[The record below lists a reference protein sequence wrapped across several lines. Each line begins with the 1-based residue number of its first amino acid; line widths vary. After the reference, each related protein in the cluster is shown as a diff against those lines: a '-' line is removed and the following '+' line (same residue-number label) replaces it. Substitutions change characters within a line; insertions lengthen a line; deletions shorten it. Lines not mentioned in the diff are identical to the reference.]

1 MKFCLYVIQ
10 MNDLDFWLSGNDAKT
25 ENKQSE
31 TPSEEPVKVKVS
43 HVPELSSEEEEIKVG
58 SSNLVRFYIFNMM
71 RGML

>member
-1 MKFCLYVIQ
+1 

-25 ENKQSE
+25 DSKQSE

-58 SSNLVRFYIFNMM
+58 NFSLVRF
-71 RGML
+71 